1 MRIALADDHAMFREG
16 IKTLLTV
23 QDGIEVVAE
32 TSRVEEVPAML
43 DRAPCDVLLLD
54 LEMERNALNDIAAL
68 AERVAVVVLTASE
81 SMDDAVA
88 ALRAGAQAVVSK
100 RFAIETLNEAL
111 EAVRRGSVWMPPE
124 VQTHLA
130 SSLRRGVDA
139 KLSPREREIVRYV
152 ALGLR
157 NAEVAQRLFIS
168 PETVKTH
175 LNAVF
180 RKLGVRDRIQLSL
193 YAVETGIIRRGE
205 RA

>member
-16 IKTLLTV
+16 IKTLLMV
-23 QDGIEVVAE
+23 RDGVEVVAE
-32 TSRVEEVPAML
+32 TNRVEDVPAML

-54 LEMERNALNDIAAL
+54 LEMERNALDDIAGL

-81 SMDDAVA
+81 SIDDAVA

-124 VQTHLA
+124 IQTHLA
-130 SSLRRGVDA
+130 SNLRRKVDP
-139 KLSPREREIVRYV
+139 KLSPREREIVRFV